1 VPTHR
6 LLLIRHGQ
14 AADAP
19 VDRDRP
25 LTAHGTR
32 AAAAIG
38 AWLQRAGY
46 LPDRVFVSTALRAQQ
61 TWAGAAEALGDD
73 REPTVDQRIYDN
85 TVEAVLEVIGD
96 VAADVGT
103 VLVVVGHNPSM
114 GELAFSLDD
123 GSGSDSARRALHA
136 GFPTGAVAVFRVET
150 SFADLGP
157 GRATLEYCTVP
168 GA

>member
-6 LLLIRHGQ
+6 LLLIRHAQ

-19 VDRDRP
+19 VDQDRP

-38 AWLQRAGY
+38 AWLQQAGY
-46 LPDRVFVSTALRAQQ
+46 VPDRVLVSAALRAQQ
-61 TWAGAAEALGDD
+61 TWAAAAEALGDAS
-73 REPTVDQRIYDN
+73 ETTVDQRIYDN
-85 TVEAVLEVIGD
+85 TVETVLEVIGEVTD
-96 VAADVGT
+96 DVGT
-103 VLVVVGHNPSM
+103 IAVVGHNPSM

-123 GSGSDSARRALHA
+123 GTGSDAARRELHA